1 VFVTFDGLLLRR
13 DGDGI
18 YRLPPYDHRQVHIVS
33 AEGRFPDGV
42 TARRDVTFGGVYGG
56 RVATELTAVPV
67 TVDDK
72 RKLTVDELRGLL
84 RVRGEPLRVAAV
96 EREGGRVYMVRDHGV
111 WPMLRNTG
119 RLIDLRN
126 RSTRF
131 IRNARIGD
139 DIPPARDRFYLV
151 VPNPTPS
158 RGLSLFPILLP
169 FDIEGWGMPW
179 LTTHLASQEAAVP
192 GQRLA
197 EAVAVA
203 GLRAAAGGCPRAVV
217 LVLGEDAVDRSWCR
231 PDVVRDYL
239 RALHV
244 PLVVWSTAEG
254 GSADAW
260 GASETTT
267 GLSSIGKASRRLLK
281 SLRRQ
286 WIVWVEGRHLPNE
299 IELAANDRGLRLAGS
314 R

>member
-1 VFVTFDGLLLRR
+1 
-13 DGDGI
+13 
-18 YRLPPYDHRQVHIVS
+18 
-33 AEGRFPDGV
+33 
-42 TARRDVTFGGVYGG
+42 
-56 RVATELTAVPV
+56 
-67 TVDDK
+67 
-72 RKLTVDELRGLL
+72 
-84 RVRGEPLRVAAV
+84 
-96 EREGGRVYMVRDHGV
+96 
-111 WPMLRNTG
+111 
-119 RLIDLRN
+119 
-126 RSTRF
+126 
-131 IRNARIGD
+131 
-139 DIPPARDRFYLV
+139 
-151 VPNPTPS
+151 
-158 RGLSLFPILLP
+158 
-169 FDIEGWGMPW
+169 
-179 LTTHLASQEAAVP
+179 
-192 GQRLA
+192 
-197 EAVAVA
+197 
-203 GLRAAAGGCPRAVV
+203 VV